1 MHPMYYR
8 HLHWLGL
15 TWLITGLT
23 MACQPQQKKA
33 DSPSIAQVICRTEP
47 VDQAWYAS
55 GKKAPLFD
63 SLGDLHFPISTQNQE
78 VQRYFNQGMMLA
90 VGFNHAEAA
99 RSFHEATRL
108 DSTSAMAH
116 WGFAYVL
123 GPNYNAGMEPDN
135 YQRAYAAIQ
144 KALKYSSTATE
155 KEKALIMALAKRYPA
170 QPVDDRKPYDEA
182 YSKALREVYT
192 RYPDDVTVGALF
204 VESIMDMHPWDLWDK
219 DGNPQ
224 PWTPEIVST
233 LEKMIRQ
240 DPNHIAPHHFYIHAV
255 EASTTPERGL
265 NSAAVLGRLAPGASH
280 LLHMPSHIYIRTGDY
295 HEGTKANQQAVL
307 ADSSYLTSCHAQGAF
322 PLAYFPHNYHFMA
335 ATATM
340 EGDSQAAM
348 LAARK
353 VAEFTNKELLAEPGW
368 ATLQH
373 YYTIPYHVA
382 LKFSLWDEVLRMAQA
397 DTLRLK
403 YPVAIRH
410 YARGLALLEKG
421 QTDKAKAELAQLEK
435 LSTDPAIATLTI
447 WDINTMTSILEIA
460 RRVLKAEIMAREGRY
475 DTSISLL
482 REAVALEDQLNY
494 NEPPDWFFSV
504 RHALGNVLLKAN
516 RQAEAEAVFKRDL
529 EIFPRNVWAL
539 KGLQAARKDRITRR

>member
-1 MHPMYYR
+1 MYYR

>member
-1 MHPMYYR
+1 MSYKQ
-8 HLHWLGL
+8 LLWLGL
-15 TWLITGLT
+15 VWLIAGLT
-23 MACQPQQKKA
+23 IACQPQQKTG
-33 DSPSIAQVICRTEP
+33 DSTSIAQIICRTEP
-47 VDQAWYAS
+47 IDQAWYAS
-55 GKKAPLFD
+55 GNKAPLFD
-63 SLGDLHFPISTQNQE
+63 SLGDLHFSISTQNPE
-78 VQRYFNQGMMLA
+78 VQRYFDQGMMLA

-99 RSFHEATRL
+99 RSFHEAARL
-108 DSTSAMAH
+108 DSTCAMAH

-135 YQRAYAAIQ
+135 YQRAYAAVQ
-144 KALKYSSTATE
+144 RALKHSSTATE

-170 QPVDDRKPYDEA
+170 QPIEDRTPYDEA

-192 RYPDDVTVGALF
+192 RYPDDVTIGALF
-204 VESIMDMHPWDLWDK
+204 VESIMDMHPWDLWGK
-219 DGNPQ
+219 DGSPQ

-233 LEKMIRQ
+233 LEKMIGQ
-240 DPNHIAPHHFYIHAV
+240 NPDHIAPHHFYIHAV

-265 NSAAVLGRLAPGASH
+265 KSASVLGRLAPGASH
-280 LLHMPSHIYIRTGDY
+280 LVHMPSHIYIRTGDY
-295 HEGTKANQQAVL
+295 HEGTQANQQAVL

-353 VAEFTNKELLAEPGW
+353 VAEFTNKKLLGEPGW
-368 ATLQH
+368 GTLQH

-421 QTDKAKAELAQLEK
+421 QTDQAKAALTQLEK
-435 LSTDPAIATLTI
+435 LTADPEIASLTI
-447 WDINTMTSILEIA
+447 WDINTMTSILDIA

-516 RQAEAEAVFKRDL
+516 RQAEAEAVYKKDL